1 MNPFSVSHSKG
12 IWQKLKHKITVN
24 EVPQSSISLYE
35 RSTGEQSLDKE
46 HGSIFAMYVV
56 VSSVEMLCL
65 FHGEIYFVL

>member
-1 MNPFSVSHSKG
+1 MNPFFVSHSKG

-35 RSTGEQSLDKE
+35 RSTGEKSLDKE